1 MPFSSVRSDN
11 GLSWAAMRP
20 TCFSRSVPAIL
31 LALLVLGVWGC
42 SSKEGR
48 LLGNE
53 RLLRGPGGFGETGRA
68 ALNPDRDTY
77 VSPGEANFGA
87 TLLVGTEGSF
97 DSRAFFRIASW
108 TLPDTTDPTLS
119 ITSITFEIPFDAE
132 VSVPSTAFVVNF
144 ATTATAYDT
153 LAAYPGPV
161 TGLTLGSVDSILVAP
176 FRIAIPPSIF
186 SQIRGWAENPSS
198 LPGLV
203 LYGVGGS
210 ELIGLQAGK
219 AVLKIGYDH
228 TVSGNLERD
237 TVSTA
242 IPLDFA
248 LHSPGLPAPTGADST
263 LVLGGHN
270 EWSVPLH
277 FTPAAVAEGSTVNEA
292 TIRLRVAADS
302 PVFLSNRTVDL
313 EVRRIRGAWLESA
326 GTLASISADSTVLVS
341 KTRIAYTGPAD
352 SVITVALPQALIREW
367 SAPGAINEGILLTV
381 KNGYTNKEI
390 RLKSRESTN
399 PIELRV
405 SITTPPPG
413 RF

>member
-1 MPFSSVRSDN
+1 
-11 GLSWAAMRP
+11 MRP
-20 TCFSRSVPAIL
+20 TSTYRPIPAIL
-31 LALLVLGVWGC
+31 LALLVLGGWGC

-53 RLLRGPGGFGETGRA
+53 RLLRGPGGFGETGRD
-68 ALNPDRDTY
+68 ALNPDRDSY
-77 VSPGEANFGA
+77 VSPGAANFGA

-119 ITSITFEIPFDAE
+119 ITSVTLEIPFDAE
-132 VSVPSTAFVVNF
+132 VSIPSTAFVVNF
-144 ATTATAYDT
+144 ATTSTAYDT

-203 LYGVGGS
+203 LYGVGGN

-242 IPLDFA
+242 IPLDFT

-263 LVLGGHN
+263 LVLGGPN

-292 TIRLRVAADS
+292 TIRLRIADDS
-302 PVFLSNRTVDL
+302 P
-313 EVRRIRGAWLESA
+313 I
-326 GTLASISADSTVLVS
+326 
-341 KTRIAYTGPAD
+341 
-352 SVITVALPQALIREW
+352 
-367 SAPGAINEGILLTV
+367 
-381 KNGYTNKEI
+381 
-390 RLKSRESTN
+390 
-399 PIELRV
+399 
-405 SITTPPPG
+405 
-413 RF
+413 